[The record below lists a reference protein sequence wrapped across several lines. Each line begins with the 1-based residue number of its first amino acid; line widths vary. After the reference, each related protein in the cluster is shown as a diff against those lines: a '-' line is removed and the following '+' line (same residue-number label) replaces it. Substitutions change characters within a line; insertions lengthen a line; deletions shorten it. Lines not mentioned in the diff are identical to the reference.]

1 MLFFN
6 TLFSFLAAI
15 ALASGVMASV
25 TPVRRGGDGDGGQP
39 SQSCST
45 GSLTCCDSSSYF
57 EDYPEFFQS
66 GLASVLDPDVV
77 ANAPIGLNCD
87 ATGLLGWYYILLRL
101 FNSMANTPQRQYGIL
116 L

>member
-45 GSLTCCDSSSYF
+45 GSLTCCDTSSDF
-57 EDYPEFFQS
+57 EDFPEFFQS
-66 GLASVLDPDVV
+66 GLLSALDPDVD
-77 ANAPIGLNCD
+77 ADAPIGVNC
-87 ATGLLGWYYILLRL
+87 AAAGLLGWYCTPLRL
-101 FNSMANTPQRQYGIL
+101 FYSMANTPQRQYGIL